1 MIQVSRWIFFYFNSI
16 FSPSVYIHYIHILL
30 HDDLHFI
37 HGYRVIIYL
46 SVSFCTGESK
56 KRNSFL
62 FVQRT
67 VIELNDDDSIILPPN
82 HNVSV
87 FYTYIPI
94 YIMYC
99 ARVNN
104 YTTLYYYIR
113 IAQTRYCY
121 TYWYNIIAILWVYNR
136 AVDAYYNIRQK
147 KPF

>member
-1 MIQVSRWIFFYFNSI
+1 MRRELAAKSRAAWRARVMYNAVQDEVKKKMYDIGIVARWIFFYFNSI

-113 IAQTRYCY
+113 IA
-121 TYWYNIIAILWVYNR
+121 
-136 AVDAYYNIRQK
+136 
-147 KPF
+147 

>member
-1 MIQVSRWIFFYFNSI
+1 MRRELAAKSRAAWRARVIYNAVQDEVKKKMFDIGIVARWIFFYFNSI

-113 IAQTRYCY
+113 IA
-121 TYWYNIIAILWVYNR
+121 
-136 AVDAYYNIRQK
+136 
-147 KPF
+147 

>member
-1 MIQVSRWIFFYFNSI
+1 VRREVAAKSRAAWRARVIYNAVQDEVKKKMYDIGIVARWIFFYFNSI

-113 IAQTRYCY
+113 IA
-121 TYWYNIIAILWVYNR
+121 
-136 AVDAYYNIRQK
+136 
-147 KPF
+147 

>member
-1 MIQVSRWIFFYFNSI
+1 MRREVAAKSRAAWRARVIYNAVQDEVKKKMYDIGIVARWIFFYFNSI

-113 IAQTRYCY
+113 IA
-121 TYWYNIIAILWVYNR
+121 
-136 AVDAYYNIRQK
+136 
-147 KPF
+147 

>member
-1 MIQVSRWIFFYFNSI
+1 MRRELAAKSRAAWRARVIYNAVQDEVKKKMYDIGIVARWIFFYFNSI

-113 IAQTRYCY
+113 IA
-121 TYWYNIIAILWVYNR
+121 
-136 AVDAYYNIRQK
+136 
-147 KPF
+147 